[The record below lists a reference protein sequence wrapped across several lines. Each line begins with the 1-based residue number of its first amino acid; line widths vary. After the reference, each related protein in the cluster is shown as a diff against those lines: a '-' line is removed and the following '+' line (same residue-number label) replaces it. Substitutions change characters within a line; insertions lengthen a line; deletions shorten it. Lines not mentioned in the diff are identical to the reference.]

1 MSRGLA
7 DRPDEGHE
15 RADTPLRPVIR
26 EGAGSPVRQE
36 LARRLAELPGSH
48 PSSPGYAARD
58 HAAEPGSGSGRGSR
72 ADQPGGGWDAPG
84 VAGHPDRPD
93 PESLRI
99 SPARAA
105 HILDGDATGGGHR
118 HGTGRPGKTE
128 FPAGW
133 DDARITGS
141 VLDVARYP
149 RNVHQQ
155 WNGRWKGAGERD
167 GVDITVIV
175 TPDGTIWTAWP
186 EPGGRDVVTNRRED
200 SE

>member
-36 LARRLAELPGSH
+36 LARRLAELPASH

-58 HAAEPGSGSGRGSR
+58 HGAEPGSGRGSG
-72 ADQPGGGWDAPG
+72 ADQPGSGWDAPG

-133 DDARITGS
+133 DDDRITAS
-141 VLDVARYP
+141 ILWVARNP
-149 RNVHQQ
+149 DLAPVHQD
-155 WNGRWKGAGERD
+155 WNNRWLVTGVRDDVEVSVVVQRD
-167 GVDITVIV
+167 GD
-175 TPDGTIWTAWP
+175 IWTGWP
-186 EPGGRDVVTNRRED
+186 EYGSPGVVRNPPKGK
-200 SE
+200 